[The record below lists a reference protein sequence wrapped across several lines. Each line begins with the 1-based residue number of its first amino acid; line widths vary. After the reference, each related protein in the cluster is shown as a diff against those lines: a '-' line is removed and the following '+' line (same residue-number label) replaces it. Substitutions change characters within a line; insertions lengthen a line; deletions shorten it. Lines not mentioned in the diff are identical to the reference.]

1 MTDLGNTPAGVPE
14 VVADPKK
21 PWKALAGFVLTFLAL
36 VHHHRLHRGCRRR
49 LPRAEPEGPQALEPV
64 LSRPRGVGLL
74 YEHPTCRDVPVR

>member
-36 VHHHRLHRGCRRR
+36 VL
-49 LPRAEPEGPQALEPV
+49 QAINGGDDKFTVNEWLVIIIGSIVAAGGVYLVPNPKV
-64 LSRPRGVGLL
+64 LKR
-74 YEHPTCRDVPVR
+74 